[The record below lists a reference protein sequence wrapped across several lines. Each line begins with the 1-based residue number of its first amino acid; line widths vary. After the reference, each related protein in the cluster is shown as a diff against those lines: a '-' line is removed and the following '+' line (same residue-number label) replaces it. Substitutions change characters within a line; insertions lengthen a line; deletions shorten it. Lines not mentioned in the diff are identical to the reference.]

1 MEYLKIGDNTSE
13 VSLENEIKEII
24 THHYYFACECK
35 FHSDLNIPPNW
46 LDFEK
51 NGPIWQDIEAEIK
64 ARKTSQR
71 LDTTYVPEIEIRE
84 EFQYKVHILMLR
96 QLTNSFVIF
105 QPESRHDQ
113 KLYCKANHLTYSRD
127 HMITFLIRFPRANL
141 EFLNQKLYKLEVA
154 IMQLCP
160 CVHHV
165 KFRKMTQYNNDSI
178 VGWIHMVKT
187 NRRTD
192 ETPLR
197 VRLGGIRKQ
206 FLLPQLWDCETSGK
220 NIGMY
225 IPEKINK
232 ATWG

>member
-1 MEYLKIGDNTSE
+1 M
-13 VSLENEIKEII
+13 
-24 THHYYFACECK
+24 
-35 FHSDLNIPPNW
+35 
-46 LDFEK
+46 DFEK

-96 QLTNSFVIF
+96 QLTNSYVIF

-113 KLYCKANHLTYSRD
+113 ELYCKANQLTYSRD
-127 HMITFLIRFPRANL
+127 HMIIFLIRFPRANL
-141 EFLNQKLYKLEVA
+141 EFLNPKLYKFEVA

-165 KFRKMTQYNNDSI
+165 KFRKMTQYNNNSI
-178 VGWIHMVKT
+178 IGWIHMLKT

-197 VRLGGIRKQ
+197 VRLGGIRKP
-206 FLLPQLWDCETSGK
+206 FVTTIVGL
-220 NIGMY
+220 
-225 IPEKINK
+225 
-232 ATWG
+232 